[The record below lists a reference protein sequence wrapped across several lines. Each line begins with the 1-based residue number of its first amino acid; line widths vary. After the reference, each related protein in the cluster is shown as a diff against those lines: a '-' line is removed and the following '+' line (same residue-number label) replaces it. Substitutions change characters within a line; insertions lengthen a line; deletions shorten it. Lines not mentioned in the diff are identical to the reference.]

1 MLKFFEEKKRLLF
14 FPVKWANSVTRW
26 LTALSSPKGTI
37 KINNTTNPTEDKGC
51 QIDIVP
57 EKAAEEM
64 KKVLDA
70 RYVVREK
77 LIKELMDVL
86 SACDFEI
93 VNKKIRVATPYCVA
107 PVWGNAF
114 GGFRFG
120 KPDQLDKNGQ
130 SSYVETAT
138 CPNAGA

>member
-1 MLKFFEEKKRLLF
+1 MIKLFEEKKRFLF

-26 LTALSSPKGTI
+26 ITGLSSPKSTI
-37 KINNTTNPTEDKGC
+37 KIQNTTNPTENKGC

-57 EKAAEEM
+57 EKAAAEM

-70 RYVVREK
+70 RYVVREN

-86 SACDFEI
+86 SMCDFE
-93 VNKKIRVATPYCVA
+93 VVDGKIRIATPYCVA
-107 PVWGNAF
+107 PVWGSAF

-120 KPDQLDKNGQ
+120 KPELLDKGGQ
-130 SSYVETAT
+130 LTYVETAI